1 MNSDFIFLACTKT
14 FIIWK
19 AALPA
24 MLFGCWCGVVLRRGK
39 IFIFFSKLTRPL
51 TWLGKIPKELGPF
64 FILCLLNRY
73 AANALLADCAKTNK
87 LSTNTITAVYLMGS
101 LPTGIY
107 FTAFYFTPILINSLG
122 IELGSIFIVIHIL
135 LSLIVTCTGIFWQR
149 LINQNWNNF
158 SFQSNVSPQNN
169 ISKTDTFFQDLNSAW
184 LQFRSIAV
192 IFMPVTFF
200 FALLLSTTWLEQ
212 LAPTLDQILQSF
224 SLSTAGVMVIIAGLP
239 TLIAAIGLAGSLFAQ
254 GLLSAPEVIFTLL
267 LAAFGHNLYDS
278 CSRVWPS
285 NVAIF
290 GLKLGTSLTLVGANL
305 YLSTV
310 AIAIFITYNFL

>member
-107 FTAFYFTPILINSLG
+107 FTAF
-122 IELGSIFIVIHIL
+122 
-135 LSLIVTCTGIFWQR
+135 
-149 LINQNWNNF
+149 
-158 SFQSNVSPQNN
+158 
-169 ISKTDTFFQDLNSAW
+169 
-184 LQFRSIAV
+184 
-192 IFMPVTFF
+192 
-200 FALLLSTTWLEQ
+200 
-212 LAPTLDQILQSF
+212 
-224 SLSTAGVMVIIAGLP
+224 
-239 TLIAAIGLAGSLFAQ
+239 
-254 GLLSAPEVIFTLL
+254 
-267 LAAFGHNLYDS
+267 
-278 CSRVWPS
+278 
-285 NVAIF
+285 
-290 GLKLGTSLTLVGANL
+290 
-305 YLSTV
+305 
-310 AIAIFITYNFL
+310 